1 MFASLLKKHRLD
13 NLNVILVSFI
23 SFWVSI
29 ATFSETIRIE
39 TGLSLIGTNPRL
51 FSLLLA
57 FLSGFVLLVSL
68 VLLITKNNNSLSE
81 ENKSK
86 IMIIIKIIMIFIV
99 SLLIIDLII
108 LGIARAYV
116 IGATVERYPANA
128 TFIVKMMYLFNR
140 YSNLIFTGIQAT
152 LFLSL
157 MGTIIGLGLAIF
169 MVILRTQAIEKRDS
183 DIIQFGKKLGLMFV
197 KTYVTII
204 RGTPMIVQAMIFFY
218 LMREVFF
225 SIGFSVAQ
233 VNAFWTP
240 FLAGLF
246 TVSVNTT
253 AYLIEVLRGG
263 ILGVDKGQ
271 IEAGRSL
278 GFSSF
283 KTYLLITFPQALRN
297 SMPAIGNEFIVNI
310 KDTAVLT
317 LIQVVDL
324 FAVTRTIAGNHFSF
338 VEAFIISA
346 IIYLLL
352 TYGTSKILAVIENKL
367 DIKSKEIVSS
377 N

>member
-1 MFASLLKKHRLD
+1 
-13 NLNVILVSFI
+13 
-23 SFWVSI
+23 
-29 ATFSETIRIE
+29 
-39 TGLSLIGTNPRL
+39 LSDE
-51 FSLLLA
+51 
-57 FLSGFVLLVSL
+57 V
-68 VLLITKNNNSLSE
+68 KN
-81 ENKSK
+81 K
-86 IMIIIKIIMIFIV
+86 IMIILKIIMIFTV
-99 SLLIIDLII
+99 SLLVIDLII

-157 MGTIIGLGLAIF
+157 MGTLIGLGLAIF
-169 MVILRTQAIEKRDS
+169 MVILRTQAIEKRDN
-183 DIIQFGKKLGLMFV
+183 DLIQFGKKLGLIFV

-225 SIGFSVAQ
+225 SMGFSVAQ

-253 AYLIEVLRGG
+253 AYLVEVLRGG
-263 ILGVDKGQ
+263 IIGVDKGQ

-346 IIYLLL
+346 IIYLIL
-352 TYGTSKILAVIENKL
+352 TYGTSKILAVIEGKL
-367 DIKSKEIVSS
+367 GVNPKEIVSS